1 MWDVLSVLFMY
12 VLVTTEKYFYDSSS
26 MYFQN
31 FSYIYFCNRF
41 CEYILDKI
49 SQHNV
54 IYSKISLIDIV
65 QKVKFI
71 ISII

>member
-1 MWDVLSVLFMY
+1 MWDVLSMLFMY
-12 VLVTTEKYFYDSSS
+12 VIVTTEKYFYGSSS
-26 MYFQN
+26 MCFKN

-41 CEYILDKI
+41 YEYILGRF

-54 IYSKISLIDIV
+54 IYSKSSLIDIV

-71 ISII
+71 ISIM

>member
-1 MWDVLSVLFMY
+1 MWDILSMPFMY
-12 VLVTTEKYFYDSSS
+12 VLVTTEKYFYGSSS
-26 MYFQN
+26 N
-31 FSYIYFCNRF
+31 ISFCNRF
-41 CEYILDKI
+41 CEYILGKI

-54 IYSKISLIDIV
+54 IYSEISLIDIA

>member
-1 MWDVLSVLFMY
+1 MWDVLSVFFMY
-12 VLVTTEKYFYDSSS
+12 VLVTTEKYFYGSSS
-26 MYFQN
+26 MQFQN
-31 FSYIYFCNRF
+31 FSYISFCNRF
-41 CEYILDKI
+41 CEYILGKI

>member
-1 MWDVLSVLFMY
+1 MWDILSVLFMY
-12 VLVTTEKYFYDSSS
+12 VFVTTEKYFYDSSS

-31 FSYIYFCNRF
+31 FLYSYFCNQS
-41 CEYILDKI
+41 CEYILGRF

-54 IYSKISLIDIV
+54 IYSKISLIDIA

-71 ISII
+71 ISIM